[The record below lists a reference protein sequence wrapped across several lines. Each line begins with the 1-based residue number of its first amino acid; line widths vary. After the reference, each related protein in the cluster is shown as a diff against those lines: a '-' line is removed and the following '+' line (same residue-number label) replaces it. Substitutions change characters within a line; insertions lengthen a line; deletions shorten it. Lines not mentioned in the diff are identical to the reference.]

1 MRSLEYV
8 PGVGD
13 STPISLSDSRLT
25 VGQALGLRSIGWTYT
40 LGASNITSV
49 TRAAREATLTVSARS
64 PETFD
69 RLSTIFD
76 AEMDALSPGRLVV
89 GGEWSQRCYVSK
101 TSTSVAAR
109 IVDSPSTQSWTVI
122 LLDGVW
128 RRYGAT
134 VPHGGHVDPTPS
146 HPSSSDGFLDLPT
159 DTPFDLTS
167 PAATGSNSHIYT
179 GARTVGGSNFIL
191 RIYGPCSDPA
201 ITIGSNMYQVHGT
214 YSDGDVVTVDSVERT
229 IKLVNASGVESNI
242 FEKGE
247 RGDGKDS
254 GSYIFQKIQGN
265 NPTASSNGSFRYDV
279 TLIEEKSDPTW
290 L

>member
-8 PGVGD
+8 PGVAGY
-13 STPISLSDSRLT
+13 SPISLSDSHLT
-25 VGQALGLRSIGWTYT
+25 VGQATGLRSLAWSYT
-40 LGASNITSV
+40 LGTSSISSV
-49 TRAAREATLTVSARS
+49 TRAAREATLTVSSRN
-64 PETFD
+64 PEMFD
-69 RLSTIFD
+69 LLSSIFD
-76 AEMDALSPGRLVV
+76 AEMDAESPGKLVV
-89 GGEWSQRCYVSK
+89 DHEWSQRCYVSK
-101 TSTSVAAR
+101 TSTSAAT
-109 IVDSPSTQSWTVI
+109 IMVDSPSTQSWTVV

-128 RRYGAT
+128 RCYGAT

-191 RIYGPCSDPA
+191 RIYGPCANPG
-201 ITIGSNMYQVHGT
+201 ITIGSNMYQVHGH
-214 YSDGDVVTVDSVERT
+214 YADGDVVTVDSVEHT
-229 IKLVNASGVESNI
+229 IKLVNSSGVESNI
-242 FEKGE
+242 FEQGE
-247 RGDGKDS
+247 RGNGKDS